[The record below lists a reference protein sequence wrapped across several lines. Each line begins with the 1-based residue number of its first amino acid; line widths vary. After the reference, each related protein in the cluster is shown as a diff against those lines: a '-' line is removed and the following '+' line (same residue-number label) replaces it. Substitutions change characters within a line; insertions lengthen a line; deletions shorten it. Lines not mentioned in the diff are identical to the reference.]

1 MSCSATPVKVFL
13 ADDSPLI
20 CDRIATILS
29 SAGMSVVGRSDT
41 PQGCFSGILATQP
54 DVVVLDVQLEGGAGL
69 EVMRTVR
76 LAAPEVAFIVFSNNS
91 GPAYRKRYLH
101 EGALEFVDKSTE
113 FALLASAIARAA
125 QHIVH

>member
-29 SAGMSVVGRSDT
+29 SAGMSVVGRADT

-113 FALLASAIARAA
+113 FALLAPAVARAA

>member
-29 SAGMSVVGRSDT
+29 SAGMSVVGRADT

>member
-29 SAGMSVVGRSDT
+29 SAGMSVVGRADT

-101 EGALEFVDKSTE
+101 EGALEFIDKSTE